1 MSRRRQLGPTVA
13 CTDLDDLLGALRDNL
28 GRADA
33 FITTAEELIER
44 PRSIGGDEESDD
56 GILRRRS
63 HIAHLVDAAK
73 LAVRAAAYASSEI
86 AAITL
91 RQRVV

>member
-1 MSRRRQLGPTVA
+1 VSRRRQLGPAAA
-13 CTDLDDLLGALRDNL
+13 CTDLDDLFGALRDNL

-56 GILRRRS
+56 DILRRRN
-63 HIAHLVDAAK
+63 HIGHLVDAAK

-86 AAITL
+86 EAITL
-91 RQRVV
+91 RQRGV